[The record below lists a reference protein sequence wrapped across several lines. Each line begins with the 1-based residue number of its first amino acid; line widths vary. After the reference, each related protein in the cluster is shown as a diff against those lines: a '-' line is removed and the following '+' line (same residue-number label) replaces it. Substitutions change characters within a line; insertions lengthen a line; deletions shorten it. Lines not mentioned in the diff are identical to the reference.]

1 MWRRSFVRRRRKLYA
16 RWFFSYEQF
25 LLKNCFFFFLTLRYT
40 IRKHIATNWLD
51 LLNIRFL
58 SPSFWFSVV
67 HFVFSYLRNKT
78 MKYLVKLNC
87 YALDWFTF
95 YFRNSLK
102 ESKGREVWY
111 EDVSRWM
118 FYQYLV
124 QKIVTFPRLFELYT
138 FRTPYMVAVFS
149 LWEQKSKNG
158 RNSLNSQ
165 PQLEDHECVHDQ
177 QKHSA

>member
-1 MWRRSFVRRRRKLYA
+1 MEKIVCATTAKIVRALVFFLTNNSSWRT
-16 RWFFSYEQF
+16 
-25 LLKNCFFFFLTLRYT
+25 FFFLTLRYA

-111 EDVSRWM
+111 KDVSRWM

-138 FRTPYMVAVFS
+138 VWTPYMVAVFS
-149 LWEQKSKNG
+149 LWDQKSKNG
-158 RNSLNSQ
+158 RNSLNS
-165 PQLEDHECVHDQ
+165 HNWRIMNVHDQ
-177 QKHSA
+177 QKQHSA